1 MTLLLH
7 QVLLLVLE
15 KILVKKYKIKMKIDD
30 KIRYKKLQYD
40 SNREA
45 PEIASLLLN

>member
-1 MTLLLH
+1 MLLLH

-45 PEIASLLLN
+45 PKQPSLSLN

>member
-1 MTLLLH
+1 
-7 QVLLLVLE
+7 
-15 KILVKKYKIKMKIDD
+15 MKIDD

-45 PEIASLLLN
+45 PEIASLLLNQIDNYDILNVKKDYVLIKVD

>member
-1 MTLLLH
+1 MMLLLH

-15 KILVKKYKIKMKIDD
+15 KILVKKYKMKMKIED
-30 KIRYKKLQYD
+30 KIIYKKLQYD

-45 PEIASLLLN
+45 PKIPSLLLN